1 MGFDWI
7 DKVDGEDVVFA
18 KDVNDLAHAIKTTLS
33 AINKLEETMKDSV
46 HNLVYGIETYVNDD
60 NALVTDDSGIHYLSY
75 SGSFENGAY
84 LYQNFVVD
92 NFRRKPKTE
101 TTLELIFNVAS
112 RHIAVDDCDSGGL
125 NVGETDV
132 LITYTDKT
140 TATFGQ
146 SYYTATNTGDKT
158 ITINGTSATYQT
170 TEFDFKFQVTKEIES
185 ISYRITIIQTAIQR
199 EMCVNRKH

>member
-18 KDVNDLAHAIKTTLS
+18 KDVNDLAHVIKTTLS

-112 RHIAVDDCDSGGL
+112 RHMIA
-125 NVGETDV
+125 
-132 LITYTDKT
+132 
-140 TATFGQ
+140 TA
-146 SYYTATNTGDKT
+146 A
-158 ITINGTSATYQT
+158 
-170 TEFDFKFQVTKEIES
+170 V
-185 ISYRITIIQTAIQR
+185 
-199 EMCVNRKH
+199 